1 MSSLPL
7 VADWQRVTHRLLA
20 ALDAA
25 TSDLR
30 LTAGETN
37 ALACFGPD
45 RERTVREL
53 LAATGQRPSTLTGVL
68 DRLERRR
75 LVERRPHPADRRSL
89 TVALT
94 PAGAAAAERVAAAF
108 AALERELGAHAR
120 TARRALAAW
129 DAVLPGPPAGA
140 GRPAGPAVGHS
151 EM

>member
-37 ALACFGPD
+37 ALACFGRD

-68 DRLERRR
+68 DRLERRG
-75 LVERRPHPADRRSL
+75 LVERRLHPADRRSL

-108 AALERELGAHAR
+108 AALERELGDHAR
-120 TARRALAAW
+120 TARRALEAW
-129 DAVLPGPPAGA
+129 DAALAGVSGGA
-140 GRPAGPAVGHS
+140 GRPA
-151 EM
+151 